1 MSVNNGIITAPVS
14 IDDVKSVLGESSNDL
29 ATLCKSANINPFSLH
44 KPIKNRKLFGMNDG
58 DYNGTDGDYGI
69 RVESVGSFSALLFLY
84 ENDGNRG
91 YSYSAP
97 TGGLLSPYRLEDFN
111 GYNHYATTN
120 IRNLNVTLSFD
131 SSGKILITGSCDFTL
146 QDGDGVAIGNIFDNC
161 YFGIVLCQ
169 QGNAKYYRTSNNAI
183 GQAGTSV
190 ELNETVVTMQS
201 GLYDVCPFI
210 SNEKYDSEVINGNFP
225 LNTTKLYALPQ
236 VSIVSIKI
244 PEKEEPITKLSI
256 KTAKYWTTELGGA
269 LKGKFLYVHN
279 GANHTTFSSIRI
291 YAEYSGNK
299 TLINPLGQDI
309 TLEPGK
315 DSTYID
321 VATYV
326 DNYLSVTFKVYGNAT
341 QDLATS
347 FTPTINEWEE

>member
-1 MSVNNGIITAPVS
+1 MSNSNGIISAPVS
-14 IDDVKSVLGESSNDL
+14 IKDVQEVLEETSNDL
-29 ATLCKSANINPFSLH
+29 ARLCKSSKINPFSLH
-44 KPIKNRKLFGMNDG
+44 KPITNRKLFGMKDG

-69 RVESVGSFSALLFLY
+69 RVESAGSFSALLSLY
-84 ENDGNRG
+84 ENDENRG

-111 GYNHYATTN
+111 GYNHNATMN
-120 IRNLNVTLSFD
+120 IRNFKATLSFD
-131 SSGKILITGSCDFTL
+131 SSGKRLITGSCDFRL

-169 QGNAKYYRTSNNAI
+169 QGNAKYYRTSNSTI
-183 GQAGTSV
+183 GLGGTSV

-201 GLYDVCPFI
+201 GLYNVCPFV

-236 VSIVSIKI
+236 VSIANVKI
-244 PEKEEPITKLSI
+244 PETAEPITKLSV
-256 KTAKYWTTELGGA
+256 KTTKYWTTELGGVS
-269 LKGKFLYVHN
+269 KGKFLYVHN

-291 YAEYSGNK
+291 YAEYNENK
-299 TLINPLGQDI
+299 TLINPLEQDI

-315 DSTYID
+315 DSTYIN

-326 DNYLSVTFKVYGNAT
+326 DNYPSVTFKVYGNVT

-347 FTPTINEWEE
+347 FTPTIDEWEE